1 MHNVVELN
9 GVSFSYG
16 GTLVLDNITF
26 AVEKGDLLGMIGP
39 NGAGKTTLF
48 SCMLGLLGGYRGTIR
63 IFGEDIKGNRKVFQ
77 RIGYIPQR
85 KSIDSNFPATLEE
98 IVSLGITRSKKE
110 RSDGERIAAALDTV
124 GLLALRER
132 RIGELSGGQQ
142 QRVLIAKAIV
152 NGPELLI
159 LDEPAT
165 GIDLETQNRFYA
177 LLKKLNQE
185 QNITIIWSSHDLDA
199 VNKLA
204 SRVACVN
211 RSMFFHGKTH
221 EFFENPDLLK
231 AYSESSMQAHMH
243 MHDHDHNH

>member
-1 MHNVVELN
+1 VRVVELDN
-9 GVSFSYG
+9 VSFSYG
-16 GTLVLDNITF
+16 STLVLDNITF
-26 AVEKGDLLGMIGP
+26 SVEKGDLLGMIGP

-63 IFGEDIKGNRKVFQ
+63 MFGEDIRGNNRLFQ

-85 KSIDSNFPATLEE
+85 MSIDSNFPATVEE
-98 IVSLGITRSKKE
+98 IVSLGITKQKKA
-110 RSDGERIAAALDTV
+110 SDEERIAGALETV
-124 GLLALRER
+124 GLLPLKER

-152 NGPELLI
+152 NEPELLI

-177 LLKKLNQE
+177 LLRELNEKQK
-185 QNITIIWSSHDLDA
+185 ITMIWSSHDLDA

-211 RSMFFHGKTH
+211 RSMFFHGQTH

-243 MHDHDHNH
+243 MHDHDHEH

>member
-1 MHNVVELN
+1 MPVVELE

-16 GTLVLDNITF
+16 STLVLDNITF
-26 AVEKGDLLGMIGP
+26 AVEQGDLLGMIGP

-63 IFGEDIKGNRKVFQ
+63 MFGEDIRKNGHLFKRV
-77 RIGYIPQR
+77 GYVPQR
-85 KSIDSNFPATLEE
+85 KSIEQNFPATVEE
-98 IVSLGITRSKKE
+98 VVSLGITKTLGEKTE
-110 RSDGERIAAALDTV
+110 GERIASALETV
-124 GLLALRER
+124 GLAGVRDR
-132 RIGELSGGQQ
+132 RVGELSGGQQ

-152 NGPELLI
+152 NEPELLI

-185 QNITIIWSSHDLDA
+185 QKITMIWSSHDLDA
-199 VNKLA
+199 VSKLA
-204 SRVACVN
+204 SRVACIN
-211 RSMFFHGKTH
+211 RSMFFHGHTH

-231 AYSESSMQAHMH
+231 AYSEASMQAHMH
-243 MHDHDHNH
+243 LHDHQ